1 MKYNN
6 LIAVTALLSSC
17 TAITLK
23 SSFIDDVDLMQDS
36 DMSLNQRKLYAY
48 SLK

>member
-6 LIAVTALLSSC
+6 WMAVSALLFGC
-17 TAITLK
+17 NAISLQ
-23 SSFIDDVDLMQDS
+23 SSFIDDVDLIQQT